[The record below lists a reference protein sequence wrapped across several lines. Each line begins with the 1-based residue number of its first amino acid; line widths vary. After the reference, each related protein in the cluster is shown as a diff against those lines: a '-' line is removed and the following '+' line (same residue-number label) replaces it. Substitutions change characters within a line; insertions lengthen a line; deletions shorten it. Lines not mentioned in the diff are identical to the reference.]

1 VSTLDL
7 SIFQSWEVA
16 YLNFVDKPLGG
27 PFHSLRLFDLGD
39 LLVASP
45 VVPTLT
51 PDINMLA
58 PIMGTPL
65 DLLHFVVGARLGLLA
80 LGALATIAE
89 DVIGLFPRSGT
100 PGALASMGGSST

>member
-1 VSTLDL
+1 
-7 SIFQSWEVA
+7 
-16 YLNFVDKPLGG
+16 VDKALGG
-27 PFHSLRLFDLGD
+27 PFHSLRLFDFGD

-58 PIMGTPL
+58 PIMGMPL

-100 PGALASMGGSST
+100 PSGALASMGGSST

>member
-1 VSTLDL
+1 MKL

-27 PFHSLRLFDLGD
+27 PFHSLRRFDFGD

-58 PIMGTPL
+58 PIVGAPL
-65 DLLHFVVGARLGLLA
+65 DLLHFIIKARLGLLA
-80 LGALATIAE
+80 LGAPPYHSR
-89 DVIGLFPRSGT
+89 GCHRPFPKVGR
-100 PGALASMGGSST
+100 PL